1 MNVTKDSTS
10 PTEVTLSV
18 EMTAEEEE
26 PFITR
31 SYRRLVSRVRIPGFR
46 PGKAPRSIVERQL
59 GRPALIQEALEFM
72 VPETLD
78 KVLKDEN
85 LQAFMEPQLEI
96 LEMEPVSFKAVVP
109 LEPVVDLGDIT
120 SIELERQPVE
130 VTDEQ
135 VNDLLERLRYDAAPW
150 EPVDRPAKFGDLL
163 SLNVHGAIAGEDAI
177 NDEGIDYIPDLE
189 NQSPIPGFSVY
200 MEGMTEGQEKEFT
213 LTIPDDHGQE
223 QYSGKECHM
232 KVKLLSIKEKNLPEL
247 DDEFAKGVRDGYES
261 MEALTDFLRN
271 QLTEHAEHAS
281 NRQAEQD
288 GLEKLLEISTVQASD
303 MIYDRELD
311 SLYEER
317 ERSMRNQ
324 RLDMDTYL
332 SNIGK
337 SEDEWREQLK
347 PQAEQRLRTFL
358 VLRKLAENEDIK
370 VEPEEVQ
377 AEIDS
382 MLTNSG
388 DSQDVMRQAFST
400 DNARDSIR
408 SSLFSRKVMER
419 LLEIIEGRSE
429 PPESSTES
437 LGESSGDS
445 GGENSVDN
453 SVGTSAE
460 PTEESYG
467 EAETSETDAVAEV
480 DETPEP

>member
-382 MLTNSG
+382 MLTDSG

-400 DNARDSIR
+400 DSARDSIR
-408 SSLFSRKVMER
+408 SSLLSRKVMQR
-419 LLEIIEGRSE
+419 LVELIEGRNK
-429 PPESSTES
+429 STES
-437 LGESSGDS
+437 PGVSSRESAGESS
-445 GGENSVDN
+445 V
-453 SVGTSAE
+453 E
-460 PTEESYG
+460 PSEESSG
-467 EAETSETDAVAEV
+467 VAEAYETDAVAEV
-480 DETPEP
+480 DETPEPEVD

>member
-1 MNVTKDSTS
+1 
-10 PTEVTLSV
+10 
-18 EMTAEEEE
+18 
-26 PFITR
+26 
-31 SYRRLVSRVRIPGFR
+31 
-46 PGKAPRSIVERQL
+46 
-59 GRPALIQEALEFM
+59 
-72 VPETLD
+72 
-78 KVLKDEN
+78 
-85 LQAFMEPQLEI
+85 
-96 LEMEPVSFKAVVP
+96 
-109 LEPVVDLGDIT
+109 
-120 SIELERQPVE
+120 
-130 VTDEQ
+130 
-135 VNDLLERLRYDAAPW
+135 
-150 EPVDRPAKFGDLL
+150 
-163 SLNVHGAIAGEDAI
+163 
-177 NDEGIDYIPDLE
+177 
-189 NQSPIPGFSVY
+189 
-200 MEGMTEGQEKEFT
+200 
-213 LTIPDDHGQE
+213 
-223 QYSGKECHM
+223 
-232 KVKLLSIKEKNLPEL
+232 
-247 DDEFAKGVRDGYES
+247 
-261 MEALTDFLRN
+261 
-271 QLTEHAEHAS
+271 
-281 NRQAEQD
+281 
-288 GLEKLLEISTVQASD
+288 
-303 MIYDRELD
+303 
-311 SLYEER
+311 
-317 ERSMRNQ
+317 MRNQ

-429 PPESSTES
+429 SPESSTES